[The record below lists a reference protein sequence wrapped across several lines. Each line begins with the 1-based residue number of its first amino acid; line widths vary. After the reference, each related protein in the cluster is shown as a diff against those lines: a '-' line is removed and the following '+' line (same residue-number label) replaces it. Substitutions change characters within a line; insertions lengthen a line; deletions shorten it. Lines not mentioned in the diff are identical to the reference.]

1 MWPSR
6 ASDGTLAKRYPGMIS
21 EFSNF
26 QSRIED
32 GLVRERLL
40 ALLAGFFGVLAVVL
54 TVVGLYGMLS
64 YAVAQ
69 RRPEIG
75 VRIALGALRR
85 HVVGLVMREAGWL
98 LVAGVIVG
106 TIFSLI
112 AGRTVSTL
120 LFGVKP
126 NDPVTI
132 VGACVLL
139 TIIAAV
145 ASFLPARRA
154 SRIDPAQMLRES

>member
-1 MWPSR
+1 M
-6 ASDGTLAKRYPGMIS
+6 
-21 EFSNF
+21 
-26 QSRIED
+26 
-32 GLVRERLL
+32 RERLL

-85 HVVGLVMREAGWL
+85 HVIGLVMREAGWL

-106 TIFSLI
+106 TIFSLV

-132 VGACVLL
+132 VAACLLL
-139 TIIAAV
+139 TMIAGV